1 MITFANTSSTTR
13 TVRLKKESDL
23 ILEQEAERHG
33 LSVNALVSNLIDQY
47 VNSLRFFQ
55 SGGIVSMSN
64 ETILALFNHI
74 SDDDLSDTAYRL
86 GNALVQDNLMQ
97 RGMKVSRDSVLWYIS
112 QILGLS
118 NGWFRCDHNREEGKD
133 IMHLSHSYGYKW
145 SVFIANYVNSILI
158 EVLGV
163 KTNTVI
169 SNNAVNF
176 EIFK

>member
-1 MITFANTSSTTR
+1 MFTHASTPSTTR
-13 TVRLKKESDL
+13 TVRIKKESDL

-47 VNSLRFFQ
+47 VNSLRFFK
-55 SGGIVSMSN
+55 SGGMISMSN
-64 ETILALFNHI
+64 ETLLALLNQI
-74 SDDDLSDTAYRL
+74 SDDDVSDTAYSL
-86 GNALVQDNLMQ
+86 GNDRVRDSLMQ
-97 RGMKVSRDSVLWYIS
+97 RGMKVNRDSVLWYIS

-118 NGWFRCDHNREEGKD
+118 NGWFRCDHNRDEGKD
-133 IMHLSHSYGYKW
+133 ILHLSHSYGYKW
-145 SVFIANYVNSILI
+145 SVFIVNYVNSILI
-158 EVLGV
+158 EVLVV